1 MKTSYGLHFET
12 RPKEDVEQYEGY
24 DRTTAECHIAN
35 CGCIIVD
42 TVYHQPLDNEFD
54 LAEIYD
60 MLDKN

>member
-12 RPKEDVEQYEGY
+12 RPKEDIEQYEGY

-42 TVYHQPLDNEFD
+42 TEYHQPIDDEFD
-54 LAEIYD
+54 LAEIYS
-60 MLDKN
+60 MLDKF